1 MAALDRAASGTPHKT
16 RRKTWLTPHQRSMLH
31 RAAIHLLLLGGVVFM
46 FVPLV
51 WTLST
56 SLKSPG
62 EVYLFPPTWIP
73 EEVLWGN
80 YVRAV
85 TAIPFFLYLWN
96 TVYITAVSIVGKVL
110 SITLV
115 AFAFAR
121 LRWWGRD
128 FLFMIMLATMMLP
141 PHITLIPQFILFKW
155 WGWIDTFL
163 PLVVPAFFGG
173 PYLTF
178 LVRQYLLAI
187 PRDLDDAAR
196 IDGCSDWGL
205 YWRIIM
211 PLSKPAILIVII
223 FVFNGTWNEFLLP
236 LIYLHSP
243 DLFTLALGLR
253 MFQGEASTSWNLLMA
268 ASLLSMLP
276 VVILF
281 FVTQRYFIQGI
292 VFTGVKT

>member
-1 MAALDRAASGTPHKT
+1 MTAANNTLRTPARSEPRMT
-16 RRKTWLTPHQRSMLH
+16 RRQRTLLQKT
-31 RAAIHLLLLGGVVFM
+31 AIHLVLLAGVVLM
-46 FVPLV
+46 FIPLV
-51 WTLST
+51 WTIST

-73 EEVLWGN
+73 NEIMWSN
-80 YVRAV
+80 YYRAV

-96 TVYITAVSIVGKVL
+96 TVLITAISIVGKVI

-128 FLFMIMLATMMLP
+128 VMFIVMLATMMLP
-141 PHITLIPQFILFKW
+141 PHITLIPQFIMFKW
-155 WGWIDTFL
+155 LGWIDTFL
-163 PLVVPAFFGG
+163 PLIVPTFFGG

-187 PRDLDDAAR
+187 PRELDDAAR
-196 IDGCSDWGL
+196 IDGCSDFGL

-211 PLSKPAILIVII
+211 PLAKPAILIVVI

-236 LIYLHSP
+236 LIYLHNP

-253 MFQGEASTSWNLLMA
+253 
-268 ASLLSMLP
+268 
-276 VVILF
+276 
-281 FVTQRYFIQGI
+281 
-292 VFTGVKT
+292 

>member
-1 MAALDRAASGTPHKT
+1 MTAAENTTLP
-16 RRKTWLTPHQRSMLH
+16 RKPQGAPRLTQRQRNLRNSTLT
-31 RAAIHLLLLGGVVFM
+31 HLVLLVGVVLM
-46 FVPLV
+46 FVPLA

-62 EVYLFPPTWIP
+62 EVYQFPPTWIP
-73 EEVLWGN
+73 QEILWSN
-80 YVRAV
+80 YVKAV

-96 TVYITAVSIVGKVL
+96 TVVITALSVIGKVI

-115 AFAFAR
+115 AFSFAR
-121 LRWWGRD
+121 LRWWGRN
-128 FLFMIMLATMMLP
+128 FMFVVMLATMMLP
-141 PHITLIPQFILFKW
+141 PHITLIPQFIMFKW
-155 WGWIDTFL
+155 WGWINTFL

-187 PRDLDDAAR
+187 PRELDDAAR
-196 IDGCSDWGL
+196 IDGCSDFGL

-211 PLSKPAILIVII
+211 PLSKPAILIVVI

-236 LIYLHSP
+236 LIYLQSSN
-243 DLFTLALGLR
+243 LFTLALGLR

-276 VVILF
+276 VIILF
-281 FVTQRYFIQGI
+281 FATQRYFIQGV
-292 VFTGVKT
+292 VFTGVKA